1 MRFIVIRTCYS
12 FDANLNL
19 NITSSATPTYI

>member
-19 NITSSATPTYI
+19 NITSSATPSRT